1 MGGFAPLDHYSVGKA
16 TKEWTAAIG
25 AEFGS
30 LPLRSTRQTASP
42 GDGGESNYGTYSSNY
57 SEVRELP
64 PPADK

>member
-1 MGGFAPLDHYSVGKA
+1 MDGK
-16 TKEWTAAIG
+16 EIG

-30 LPLRSTRQTASP
+30 LPLRSTRQIAGP